1 MDGGITP
8 YQLPWFVTR
17 FIALKDYLM
26 MMLGRVGGISL
37 LEKAFATD
45 EYSKEDLQ
53 YVVDVLRHCS
63 RKTLWRTFDS
73 CNNYRV
79 PEPVSD
85 INTQIHYWCAKN
97 EEKERKQDIAYMKR
111 KFPQTEFTKLP
122 DLGHGGLVLLKP
134 EVFSEMICKLS
145 RDVNFL

>member
-1 MDGGITP
+1 MSYLRVSYQRAGGI
-8 YQLPWFVTR
+8 R
-17 FIALKDYLM
+17 
-26 MMLGRVGGISL
+26 L

-45 EYSKEDLQ
+45 EYTKEDLQ
-53 YVVDVLRHCS
+53 YIVDVLRHCS

-73 CNNYRV
+73 CNNYKV
-79 PEPVSD
+79 PEPVPD

-134 EVFSEMICKLS
+134 EVFSEMIC
-145 RDVNFL
+145 

>member
-1 MDGGITP
+1 MW
-8 YQLPWFVTR
+8 Y
-17 FIALKDYLM
+17 
-26 MMLGRVGGISL
+26 
-37 LEKAFATD
+37 
-45 EYSKEDLQ
+45 
-53 YVVDVLRHCS
+53 DVLRHCS

-145 RDVNFL
+145 

>member
-1 MDGGITP
+1 MP
-8 YQLPWFVTR
+8 FCYKHP
-17 FIALKDYLM
+17 DYWHVIDEETKRTGD
-26 MMLGRVGGISL
+26 MLNSRKLFDDSEARVGGISL

-85 INTQIHYWCAKN
+85 INTQIHYWCAKM
-97 EEKERKQDIAYMKR
+97 RKRAETGYCLYETQVSSNRIYKIAGLGTWR
-111 KFPQTEFTKLP
+111 VSFTET
-122 DLGHGGLVLLKP
+122 
-134 EVFSEMICKLS
+134 
-145 RDVNFL
+145 